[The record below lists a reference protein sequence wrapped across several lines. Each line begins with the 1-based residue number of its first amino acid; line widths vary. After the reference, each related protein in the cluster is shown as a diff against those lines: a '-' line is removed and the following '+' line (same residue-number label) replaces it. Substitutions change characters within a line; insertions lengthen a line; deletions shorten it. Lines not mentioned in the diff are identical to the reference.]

1 MNWTVK
7 YLKEAYKDL
16 ENLDGS
22 QRRLVL
28 KAINKVQ
35 QNPLP
40 INESGYGKPL
50 GNHRN
55 SKLSGLLKIKLRS
68 ADIRVVYKLQKIES
82 NMLIIVIGIRE
93 DEEVHEIAPAKSE
106 AWFIKAKVSILAFLV
121 L

>member
-1 MNWTVK
+1 MSWTVE

-22 QRRLVL
+22 QRKLVL

-40 INESGYGKPL
+40 INENGYGKPL
-50 GNHRN
+50 GNHSN
-55 SKLSGLLKIKLRS
+55 SRLAGLLKIKLKS
-68 ADIRVVYKLQKIES
+68 AGLRVVYKLQKVES

-93 DEEVHEIAPAKSE
+93 DEEVYEIASDRVAKHD
-106 AWFIKAKVSILAFLV
+106 L
-121 L
+121 

>member
-40 INESGYGKPL
+40 INKSGYEKHL

-106 AWFIKAKVSILAFLV
+106 A
-121 L
+121 